1 MKCASSA
8 SEENFFVKLK
18 CFMLSEGI
26 LEAVLQEKPCLF
38 KFRKQVNATN
48 SLSVYISNKPTFY
61 MNWTF
66 LLGSGRD
73 SRFTGNHLYYIDH
86 WVRYCP

>member
-1 MKCASSA
+1 MKM
-8 SEENFFVKLK
+8 K

-26 LEAVLQEKPCLF
+26 LETILQNKPCLF

-48 SLSVYISNKPTFY
+48 SLSVYISIKPTFY

-66 LLGSGRD
+66 LLGSGTVHSD
-73 SRFTGNHLYYIDH
+73 TKTNKS
-86 WVRYCP
+86 